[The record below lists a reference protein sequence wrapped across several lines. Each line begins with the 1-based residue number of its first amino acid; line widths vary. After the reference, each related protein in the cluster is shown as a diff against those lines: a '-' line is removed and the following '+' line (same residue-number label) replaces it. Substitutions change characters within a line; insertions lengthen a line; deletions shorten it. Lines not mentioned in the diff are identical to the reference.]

1 MTTLLALALII
12 QPSAEGLRPVVDRR
26 KLDFGT
32 CVVSDL
38 IKDNADG
45 GKYVQALKDHVNL
58 IEPEN
63 DLKPAAMWKGVN
75 EIDFSKPDFLLGAP
89 GKKGWAQG
97 NKIKVRGHVLCYPNE
112 PGYTTPGWLLAKEK
126 ELTADQT
133 RELLKNYILTVAGR
147 YKGKIS
153 SWDVIN
159 EIISDGPNGNQFN
172 VRSSIWF
179 RKLGMDFIPLCFKW
193 AKQADPKAKLYY
205 NDYGCEAGGRKLDD
219 AIAMCNWI
227 RSQGGP
233 VDGIG
238 LQYHIGSW
246 AKVAP
251 GSAFHQTVE
260 KIEKNG
266 YDWMI
271 TELDYAVE
279 TVTYRPSDPN
289 YGLVPKNPKDLETQG
304 ATIGAIVEMALKS
317 KRCKG
322 INLWGITDRHS
333 WIPGFS
339 RNKNG
344 AATMLDADYNAKP
357 AVEYIL
363 KALRSK

>member
-1 MTTLLALALII
+1 MTTLLALALLT
-12 QPSAEGLRPVVDRR
+12 QPSAEGLRPAADRR
-26 KLDFGT
+26 KFDFGT

-38 IKDNADG
+38 IKGNADD
-45 GKYVQALKDHVNL
+45 GKYVQAIKDHVNL

-63 DLKPAAMWKGVN
+63 DLKPAAMWKGPN
-75 EIDFSKPDFLLGAP
+75 EIDFSKPDYLLGEP
-89 GKKGWAQG
+89 GKKGWAQA

-126 ELTADQT
+126 DLTADQT
-133 RELLKNYILTVAGR
+133 RELLKNYIKQVAGR

-159 EIISDGPNGNQFN
+159 EIISDGPNGNKFN
-172 VRSSIWF
+172 VRSSIWY
-179 RKLGMDFIPLCFKW
+179 RKLGMEFIPLCFKW
-193 AKQADPKAKLYY
+193 AKEADPKAKLYY

-227 RSQGGP
+227 RSEGGV

-238 LQYHIGSW
+238 LQYHVSTW
-246 AKVAP
+246 AKVVP
-251 GSAFHQTVE
+251 GSGFYQAVE

-271 TELDYAVE
+271 TELDYAIPVQSFPSTDANFGIIPKE
-279 TVTYRPSDPN
+279 VQDYRVQGVA
-289 YGLVPKNPKDLETQG
+289 YGEIMQL
-304 ATIGAIVEMALKS
+304 ALSS

-322 INLWGITDRHS
+322 VNMWGITDRHS

-339 RNKNG
+339 QGKNG
-344 AATMLDADYNAKP
+344 CALILDANYNAKP
-357 AVEYIL
+357 AVGYIL
-363 KALRSK
+363 KALQTN